1 MKRSD
6 LDLEVSTQNDLAAP
20 RRPSGRQVRLA
31 LRLREFDLP
40 PIGDGVVIGKRAPI
54 GPVGLFEAIDRM
66 LPGAYEL
73 VPVEGHAIA
82 EAVIIHKRRFRL
94 VERERLASILCSHAE
109 PLMTETMVVR
119 VEVDSEV
126 TVNLEIET

>member
-40 PIGDGVVIGKRAPI
+40 PIGDGVAAFV
-54 GPVGLFEAIDRM
+54 GP
-66 LPGAYEL
+66 AYE
-73 VPVEGHAIA
+73 
-82 EAVIIHKRRFRL
+82 
-94 VERERLASILCSHAE
+94 
-109 PLMTETMVVR
+109 
-119 VEVDSEV
+119 
-126 TVNLEIET
+126 